1 MMPHRCREASRAL
14 ASGDFDAGRLL
25 ASFFSRVHIWYCWY
39 CWPYR
44 DQLTAIG
51 EAARAL
57 WGTPLAAERRRSLED
72 RVLARLRRP
81 S

>member
-1 MMPHRCREASRAL
+1 MSHLCQEASRAL
-14 ASGDFDAGRLL
+14 ASGGLEGGWLGASLL
-25 ASFFSRVHIWYCWY
+25 YRVHLWYCWY

-51 EAARAL
+51 EAARAR
-57 WGTPLAAERRRSLED
+57 WGAPLPAERRRALED

>member
-1 MMPHRCREASRAL
+1 MTHLCREASRAL
-14 ASGDFDAGRLL
+14 AAGDLDAGWLP
-25 ASFFSRVHIWYCWY
+25 ASLFYRFHIWYCWN

-44 DQLTAIG
+44 DQLKAIG
-51 EAARAL
+51 EGARAL
-57 WGTPLAAERRRSLED
+57 WGAPLAADRRRSLED

>member
-1 MMPHRCREASRAL
+1 MSAHLCREASRAL
-14 ASGDFDAGRLL
+14 ASDALDSGGLG
-25 ASFFSRVHIWYCWY
+25 ASLFYRFHIWYCRY

-44 DQLTAIG
+44 DQLAALG

-57 WGTPLAAERRRSLED
+57 WGSPLTADRRRNLED